1 MAGVGKTISPV
12 SYLPVTR
19 YVLQPLPLVLVAG
32 VSKMVDRAEYLAVL
46 PRQVHLPPVLLQI
59 PLQAQP
65 MADLYAAVLQ

>member
-1 MAGVGKTISPV
+1 MAGAGKTTSPV

-46 PRQVHLPPVLLQI
+46 PRQVHPRPVLLQI
-59 PLQAQP
+59 PLQAQL
-65 MADLYAAVLQ
+65 MAGRFAAVLQ